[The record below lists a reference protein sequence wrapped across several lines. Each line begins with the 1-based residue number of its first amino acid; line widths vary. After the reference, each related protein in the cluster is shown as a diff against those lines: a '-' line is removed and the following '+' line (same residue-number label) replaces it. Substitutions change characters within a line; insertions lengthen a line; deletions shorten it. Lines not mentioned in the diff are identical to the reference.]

1 MNTPAEMAYEFVKA
15 NHQQFED
22 MILVKGMYDL
32 NFFKQVQGTLCRSS
46 DDRWVD
52 EFKQPG
58 RVALWRSIY
67 MYNCMFSESKEFAPL
82 TPNFLQTNLNY
93 LASNGEH
100 ITPEEI
106 PQLMW
111 DLVNMTN
118 KHSNHQA
125 FEIVRLAF
133 DRWLL
138 DQKRRV
144 LCMRTL
150 QTGEASELT
159 DQLQRLEKD
168 LRPDR
173 KRLKLNAF
181 GSGIDSGELKID
193 RLQTRFTGLD
203 IALGGGPGRKE
214 GYLVIAG
221 QGCGKT
227 VFSCQIS
234 SSMAIAG
241 YKGILIS
248 TEQDHSELEPRIVSC
263 HANIPFNLIKD
274 KIVLESL
281 QPDQVQN
288 YRDLRT
294 MLRGENYNIL
304 DWNTDRTSRIKD
316 KIPQI
321 VEDAAEEMGGLDFV
335 FLDWIGSALGKNASS
350 DPQAM
355 RLAYQEAADAMSD
368 AARAYNI
375 VTFTFAQAHVDRA
388 YRRVAVDSTCLAECK
403 QLGVNMT
410 GILGL
415 TGLLEDQNN
424 ADNDGKPLFTPHQW
438 IYISKARKSAGNK
451 VPFRREFNYQRMA
464 GR

>member
-1 MNTPAEMAYEFVKA
+1 MNTPAELAYDFVKG
-15 NHQQFED
+15 NPGQFED
-22 MILVKGMYDL
+22 MVIVKGMYDIA
-32 NFFKQVQGTLCRSS
+32 FFKQVSNTLCRSS
-46 DDRWVD
+46 DKWVD

-58 RVALWRSIY
+58 RIAFWKSIHT
-67 MYNCMFSESKEFAPL
+67 YNGMFGGNAEFTPL
-82 TPNFLQTNLNY
+82 TPNFLHTNLQY
-93 LASNGEH
+93 LAANGEN
-100 ITPEEI
+100 ITPEEV
-106 PQLMW
+106 PNLMQTMV
-111 DLVNMTN
+111 DITKAHANY
-118 KHSNHQA
+118 QA

-133 DRWLL
+133 DRWML

-150 QTGEASELT
+150 QTGEANELS
-159 DQLQRLEKD
+159 DQLQRLERD
-168 LRPDR
+168 LQPGRN
-173 KRLKLNAF
+173 KIKLNAF
-181 GSGIDSGELKID
+181 GSGIDAGELKID
-193 RLQTRFTGLD
+193 RLQTRFTSLD

-227 VFSCQIS
+227 VCSCQLS

-241 YKGILIS
+241 YKGVLIS

-274 KIVLESL
+274 KITIESL
-281 QPDQVQN
+281 QPDQVEN
-288 YRDLRT
+288 YRELRT
-294 MLRGENYNIL
+294 LLRPDNYNIIN
-304 DWNTDRTSRIKD
+304 WNTDRTARIKD

-321 VEDAAEEMGGLDFV
+321 VQDAGEAMGGLDFV
-335 FLDWIGSALGKNASS
+335 FLDWIGSALGKGAST
-350 DPQAM
+350 DPHALRM
-355 RLAYQEAADAMSD
+355 AYQEAADAMSD
-368 AARAYNI
+368 AARDFNI

-415 TGLLEDQNN
+415 TGLLEDHNGG
-424 ADNDGKPLFTPHQW
+424 DDDGKPLFAQNQW
-438 IYISKARKSAGNK
+438 MYISKARKSAGNK
-451 VPFRREFNYQRMA
+451 VPFKREFNYQRMA

>member
-1 MNTPAEMAYEFVKA
+1 MTSPFEIAYEFVKS
-15 NHQQFED
+15 NNGLFED
-22 MILVKGMYDL
+22 MIIVKGMYDL
-32 NFFKQVQGTLCRSS
+32 NFFKQVQNTLCRSNEK
-46 DDRWVD
+46 WVD
-52 EFKQPG
+52 EFRQPG
-58 RVALWRSIY
+58 RIALWRAVH
-67 MYNCMFSESKEFAPL
+67 MYNNMFMHSAEFAPL
-82 TPNFLQTNLNY
+82 TPNFLHTQLQY

-100 ITPEEI
+100 ITPEEV
-106 PQLMW
+106 PVLMQTMV
-111 DLVNMTN
+111 DIT
-118 KHSNHQA
+118 KAHSNYQA
-125 FEIVRLAF
+125 FEIVRLVF

-150 QTGEASELT
+150 QTGEATDLS

-168 LRPDR
+168 LQPNRQ
-173 KRLKLNAF
+173 KIKLNAF
-181 GSGIDSGELKID
+181 GSGIDAGELKID

-227 VFSCQIS
+227 VCSCQLS

-241 YKGILIS
+241 YKGVLIS
-248 TEQDHSELEPRIVSC
+248 TEQEHSELEPRIVSC

-274 KIVLESL
+274 KITIEAL
-281 QPDQVQN
+281 QPDQVEN
-288 YRDLRT
+288 YRELRS
-294 MLRGENYNIL
+294 LLKSDNYNIIN
-304 DWNTDRTSRIKD
+304 WNTDRTARIKD

-321 VEDAAEEMGGLDFV
+321 VQDAGEAMGGLDFV
-335 FLDWIGSALGKNASS
+335 FLDWIGSALGKGSS
-350 DPQAM
+350 TDPHALRM
-355 RLAYQEAADAMSD
+355 AYQEAADAMSD
-368 AARAYNI
+368 AARDFNI

-415 TGLLEDQNN
+415 TGLLEEQHQGDE
-424 ADNDGKPLFTPHQW
+424 DGKPLFTNNQW